1 LRARSSQPLCAEF
14 KLGNQPAFH
23 VHPTLTARTYERP
36 ERSAVDRLRGNKV
49 LLGSQGRAPAHSCE
63 KDDFPK
69 DN

>member
-1 LRARSSQPLCAEF
+1 
-14 KLGNQPAFH
+14 